1 MNHADRQRLSQLL
14 DEIDTDTAE
23 ITNGVDPLRRKIDEA
38 RAIVDKPAPTT
49 PPGFSKGGID
59 PTTERITLTFTGR
72 PIPQSE
78 IKAAVQ
84 AALADQAPSPKLD
97 AFLTEPIHEYREKAI
112 WPQWRK
118 IHHPLG
124 WEPRPTRRHRLK
136 TTIGLT
142 LAAIAL
148 IALTAAN
155 EPTPGPSHQPAP
167 TKPAE
172 PASRTAQTGSR
183 QGDAPWTV
191 QHRPG
196 TPGNGLGATP

>member
-14 DEIDTDTAE
+14 DTIDRE
-23 ITNGVDPLRRKIDEA
+23 RITGFMNETELAALAEA
-38 RAIVDKPAPTT
+38 RAIVDAPG
-49 PPGFSKGGID
+49 PDLI
-59 PTTERITLTFTGR
+59 LTFTGSPLADTGR
-72 PIPQSE
+72 

-136 TTIGLT
+136 ATIGLT

-167 TKPAE
+167 TKPAG
-172 PASRTAQTGSR
+172 PASRTAQTGFR

-196 TPGNGLGATP
+196 TPGNGLGVTP